1 MKTIFLKIN
10 VFIISRK
17 HFVWIKFLT
26 CDFLGMSLDH
36 EWGLEWSQ
44 VTFKIHEKL
53 LYIGTSQGEGLTYQI
68 AQTAYNSR

>member
-17 HFVWIKFLT
+17 HFVWIEFLT

-36 EWGLEWSQ
+36 EWGLVWSQ
-44 VTFKIHEKL
+44 VTVKIHEKL
-53 LYIGTSQGEGLTYQI
+53 CI
-68 AQTAYNSR
+68 